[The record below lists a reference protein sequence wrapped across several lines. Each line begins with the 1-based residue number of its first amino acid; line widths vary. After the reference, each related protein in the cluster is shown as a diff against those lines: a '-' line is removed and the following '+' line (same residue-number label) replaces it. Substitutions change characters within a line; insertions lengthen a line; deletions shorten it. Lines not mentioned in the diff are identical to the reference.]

1 MKIWRRKSV
10 RVAGI
15 IVIVLAIVAIGTI
28 FWLRSQSPTKA
39 FLKIIP
45 DNVDIQ
51 VKNVVYTDVG
61 AEGTKWEVR
70 ADLATYQK
78 NEKKVL
84 LDKVNAKLVLSDGKT
99 YTMTGDKG
107 AFGTE
112 TKNMDIWGHVT
123 ILSDQRDRIEMNELH
138 YTDKDKTFRTDSTVT
153 QENDRMRL
161 TGKGMI
167 LSLITRELRLL
178 SAVKALIRP
187 N

>member
-10 RVAGI
+10 RVAGLI
-15 IVIVLAIVAIGTI
+15 MIALAIVAIGTI
-28 FWLRSQSPTKA
+28 FLLKDQSSTKTS
-39 FLKIIP
+39 LKIIP

-61 AEGTKWEVR
+61 AEGTKWEVK
-70 ADLATYQK
+70 ADLGTYEK
-78 NEKKVL
+78 KEKKVL

-107 AFGTE
+107 TFGTE

-123 ILSDQRDRIEMNELH
+123 ILSDQRDRIIMDELH
-138 YTDKDKTFRTDSTVT
+138 YTDKDKTFRTDSVVT
-153 QENDRMRL
+153 QENDRMKL

-167 LSLITRELRLL
+167 LSLATRELRLL
-178 SAVKALIRP
+178 STVKALIRP